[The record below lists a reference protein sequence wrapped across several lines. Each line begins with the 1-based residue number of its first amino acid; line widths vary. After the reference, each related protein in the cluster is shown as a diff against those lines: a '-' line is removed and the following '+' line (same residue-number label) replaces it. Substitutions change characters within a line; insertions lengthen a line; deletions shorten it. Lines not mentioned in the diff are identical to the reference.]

1 MDDIVR
7 QGGNL
12 PAEFLH
18 VFVFRLNKTQV
29 EKELF
34 LEGYLHRVDV
44 LEEVQKHVDDVTKAE
59 DSSANFQEEAPSMP
73 VGLFNTFFLYN
84 ISRPSGC
91 EAIIFRHI
99 PFLSFLHRHLN
110 VQLAILTLHQLDA
123 VNLVGPLVHAHD

>member
-18 VFVFRLNKTQV
+18 VLIFRLNKTRV
-29 EKELF
+29 EKLF

-73 VGLFNTFFLYN
+73 VGLLKTFFRFN
-84 ISRPSGC
+84 IS
-91 EAIIFRHI
+91 
-99 PFLSFLHRHLN
+99 
-110 VQLAILTLHQLDA
+110 
-123 VNLVGPLVHAHD
+123 

>member
-18 VFVFRLNKTQV
+18 VLIFRLNKTRV
-29 EKELF
+29 EKLF

-73 VGLFNTFFLYN
+73 VGLFNTFFRFN
-84 ISRPSGC
+84 IS
-91 EAIIFRHI
+91 
-99 PFLSFLHRHLN
+99 
-110 VQLAILTLHQLDA
+110 
-123 VNLVGPLVHAHD
+123 